1 MLYKTIN
8 KGCFDFLQGAEVVGI
23 FHTLL

>member
-1 MLYKTIN
+1 MLYKTVN
-8 KGCFDFLQGAEVVGI
+8 KQCFDFLQGEEVVGS